1 MTEVGKTIDAAEF
14 SFVPYLK
21 AGDRVMAGQCT
32 AEPTTLLRRLLAEAR
47 AGALPPFRLFLGPA
61 YGDVLDDGVPDS
73 VTVESYGA
81 IGATSRLM
89 RAGRL
94 DVFPLHLTG
103 LHGAI
108 LTGGMVVDVVL
119 LPLRP
124 SAEGAGWNLGLAR
137 DYVYAAAQRARTVI
151 AELQP
156 GLPLTHGADVS
167 DIDPAA
173 LIRADQDPVELVTP
187 PADETARAIA
197 ARIAAL
203 APDGAVL
210 ETGVGA
216 IPAAVFDAL
225 HDHRDLGFHSGAMS
239 DGAVDLIE
247 RGVITNARK
256 EVDQGISVAGVL
268 LGSRRLF
275 DFADGNRAVR
285 LAGHEETHALNAIAR
300 LSKFFAVN
308 SALEVDLTGQVGAE
322 IVGGRYLGAIG
333 VQVDFVRGAMASPG
347 GRSVIAL
354 PSVTAKGLSRI
365 VPQVGLATCSRADAD
380 TFVTEHGVAELRG
393 QPVSERVRR
402 MIAIAAPEHREDL
415 ERAWRATG
423 MAGV

>member
-1 MTEVGKTIDAAEF
+1 MQCAKEAIAAEAF
-14 SFVPYLK
+14 SFASVLH
-21 AGDRVMAGQCT
+21 AGDRVMAGQCN

-47 AGALPPFRLFLGPA
+47 AGVLPPFRLFLGPA

-81 IGATSRLM
+81 LGATAKLM

-94 DVFPLHLTG
+94 DIYPLHLTG

-108 LTGGMVVDVVL
+108 LSGGLPVDVAL

-124 SAEGAGWNLGLAR
+124 SASGTGWNLGLAR
-137 DYVYAAAQRARTVI
+137 DYVYAAAQRARTVV

-156 GLPLTHGADVS
+156 DQPLTNGADVT
-167 DIDPAA
+167 DIAPAA
-173 LIRADQDPVELVTP
+173 LIRAEQGPVELLTP
-187 PADETARAIA
+187 TPDETARRIA
-197 ARIAAL
+197 AWVAAL

-216 IPAAVFDAL
+216 IPTAVCAAFDG
-225 HDHRDLGFHSGAMS
+225 HRDLGFHSGAMP
-239 DGAVDLIE
+239 DGVADLIE
-247 RGVITNARK
+247 SGVITNACK
-256 EVDQGISVAGVL
+256 EVDRGVSVAGVL

-275 DFADGNRAVR
+275 DFADGNPAIRM
-285 LAGHEETHALNAIAR
+285 AGHEETHALTSIGR
-300 LSKFFAVN
+300 LSNFFAVN

-322 IVGGRYLGAIG
+322 VVAGRYVGAIG
-333 VQVDFVRGAMASPG
+333 GQVDFVRGAFASPG

-354 PSVTAKGLSRI
+354 PSVTAKGHSRI

-402 MIAIAAPEHREDL
+402 MIAIAAPEHREGL
-415 ERAWRATG
+415 ERAWRDSR
-423 MAGV
+423 